1 VLSMACPESKEAFK
15 PTNRTRGQRLGER
28 AVYDRETVHAILD
41 AAFICY
47 VSFIRPDTVEGP
59 EGEKMGF
66 PSCIPTGFV
75 RDGESVL
82 IHGKSTSFL
91 QQRMAAGEPVCV
103 TVSLIDALV
112 MARSAFNH
120 SVNYRSVMIFGSAIP
135 ITGQQEKVE
144 ALQKITDG
152 LTYPGRWD
160 ELRPLTT
167 AEVTSTSVVRLE
179 LIEVSGKVRKHG
191 VGDDAADINAAKD
204 RTLDE
209 TNPNTKLAR
218 CWAGII
224 PLKLVSLPPVNDS
237 DWISG
242 VSNEPASRAKLLE
255 RPHDGIVPYSVL
267 SAQMKVAKPIEPP
280 TSFATNVQFWQALTV
295 VLLAVICFLITR

>member
-1 VLSMACPESKEAFK
+1 MSCPESKEAYEATARSK
-15 PTNRTRGQRLGER
+15 GQRLGER
-28 AVYDRETVHAILD
+28 GVYDRQTVHAILD

-47 VSFIRPDTVEGP
+47 VSFIRPDVE
-59 EGEKMGF
+59 EGHDKVGF

-75 RDGESVL
+75 RDGESLL
-82 IHGKSTSFL
+82 IHGKSNSFL

-120 SVNYRSVMIFGSAIP
+120 SVNYRSVMVFGSATP
-135 ITGQQEKVE
+135 ITGHQEKLE

-160 ELRPLTT
+160 ELRPVTT

-191 VGDDAADINAAKD
+191 VGDDASDLKAATD

-209 TNPNTKLAR
+209 KDPNTRLAR

-224 PLKLVSLPPVNDS
+224 PLKLVSFPPVNDK

-242 VSNEPASRAKLLE
+242 ISSEPAPRAKLLE
-255 RPHDGIVPYSVL
+255 RPFEGIVPYSSLAKNGDKTRKSSPLLERVEFWRAL
-267 SAQMKVAKPIEPP
+267 S
-280 TSFATNVQFWQALTV
+280 
-295 VLLAVICFLITR
+295 VLLLAIIGFLLFR